1 MDIIE
6 HFLKVELQNQESY
19 TEMLQFVASLYIRS
33 GEFEGEEY
41 VIRKLDHINFI
52 LVRERNGLDG
62 EREISQPV
70 VMSRQALISKINKH
84 VLNQGIPLI
93 NVCV

>member
-6 HFLKVELQNQESY
+6 HFLRVELQNQVAY

-41 VIRKLDHINFI
+41 VIRKLDHLNFI
-52 LVRERNGLDG
+52 IAREYIGLDG
-62 EREISQPV
+62 ERDISRPIV
-70 VMSRQALISKINKH
+70 ISRQALIAKINKH
-84 VLNQGIPLI
+84 VRARGIALI
-93 NVCV
+93 NACV